1 MTSHEEATA
10 LHSAGVQQPP
20 FRYGNAV
27 ALIGL
32 LLALP
37 LALVFPHWTAWESGL
52 WESLQN
58 FVLLTGFLW
67 ALAAVPRL
75 PVRSHRALLVVAAM
89 FWLVFLGREMAWGAV
104 LTPPLST
111 TEWGEPV
118 WSSRTLWYRPWIAYI
133 VGAMALVAV
142 YMCWRHRVP
151 ALVLRVVRVD
161 RQVLYSVLL
170 FVLCMVV
177 GTHAEGHG
185 FFNLEDWYGMQSMVL
200 EELVE
205 LLAYA
210 CLWMAQARVLFACQ
224 HQLPAL
230 TAAHS

>member
-1 MTSHEEATA
+1 MAPQA
-10 LHSAGVQQPP
+10 QPAQAP
-20 FRYGNAV
+20 FRHGNAI
-27 ALIGL
+27 A
-32 LLALP
+32 LLALLISLP
-37 LALVFPHWTAWESGL
+37 LALVLPHWTAWESGL

-58 FVLLTGFLW
+58 FVLLSGGLW

-75 PVRSHRALLVVAAM
+75 AMPGHRALLVVAAM

-104 LTPPLST
+104 LTPPIAT

-118 WSSRTLWYRPWIAYI
+118 WSSRTLWYRPAIAYV
-133 VGAMALVAV
+133 VGGMALIAV
-142 YMCWRHRVP
+142 FLCLRYRVP
-151 ALVLRVVRVD
+151 ALLLRVVRAD
-161 RQVLYSVLL
+161 RQALYSVLL

-185 FFNLEDWYGMQSMVL
+185 FFSIEKWYGMQGMVL

-210 CLWMAQARVLFACQ
+210 CLWMAQARVLFVMLHRPQ
-224 HQLPAL
+224 VL
-230 TAAHS
+230 AAPRA